1 MSIAEEFAR
10 NLRIRSELV
19 DKTLRQGPGVVFGD
33 DPEEV
38 AKDPLC
44 ATYQVDDPACQVPTV
59 PCTIG

>member
-1 MSIAEEFAR
+1 MSIAEEFSR

-44 ATYQVDDPACQVPTV
+44 AKYQVDDPA
-59 PCTIG
+59 